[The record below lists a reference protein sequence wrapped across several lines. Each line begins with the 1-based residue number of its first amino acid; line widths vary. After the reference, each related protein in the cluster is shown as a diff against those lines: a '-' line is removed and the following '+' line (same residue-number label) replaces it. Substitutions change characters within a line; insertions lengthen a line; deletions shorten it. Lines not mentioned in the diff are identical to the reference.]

1 MRQTILA
8 KRYAKALFAVSR
20 EEGKSEIYRET
31 LNVLGDFLQNY
42 PEAMDALTNPLYP
55 MELKEKVMAQ
65 LISALQADQ
74 YLANFFNLVVQKKRA
89 DILPEI
95 ATEFQALVDADQNV
109 SRGTVTTATEITGD
123 LQAKVQSTL
132 ENITGKKVI
141 LKSEIDPAIIGGIVA
156 KVGDLVMDGSIKTQL
171 AGLNESIKGSE

>member
-8 KRYAKALFAVSR
+8 KRYAKALFAVGQ
-20 EEGKSEIYRET
+20 EEGLSESFRET
-31 LNVLGDFLQNY
+31 LNVLGDFLNTY
-42 PEAMDALTNPLYP
+42 PEAMDGLTNPLYP
-55 MELKEKVMAQ
+55 MELREKVMAQ
-65 LISALQADQ
+65 LISELQANQ
-74 YLANFFNLVVQKKRA
+74 LIANFFNLVIQKKRA

-95 ATEFQALVDADQNV
+95 ATEFQVLVDADQNI
-109 SRGTVTTATEITGD
+109 SRGTVISATEISGE

-141 LKSEIDPAIIGGIVA
+141 LASDIDPSIIGGIVA

-171 AGLNESIKGSE
+171 AGLNESIKGS

>member
-20 EEGKSEIYRET
+20 EEGKSEAYRET
-31 LNVLGDFLQNY
+31 LNVLGDFLKNY
-42 PEAMDALTNPLYP
+42 PEAMDALTNLLYP
-55 MELKEKVMAQ
+55 MELKEKVMAH
-65 LISALQADQ
+65 LISELQASQ
-74 YLANFFNLVVQKKRA
+74 YMANFLNLVVQKKRA

-95 ATEFQALVDADQNV
+95 AAQFQDLVDADQNV
-109 SRGTVTTATEITGD
+109 SRGTVIAALELSGE
-123 LQAKVQSTL
+123 LQAKVQSAL

-141 LKSEIDPAIIGGIVA
+141 LTTKIDPSIIGGIVA

>member
-8 KRYAKALFAVSR
+8 KRYAKALFAVGQ
-20 EEGKSEIYRET
+20 EEGNSEAFSAT
-31 LNVLGDFLQNY
+31 LNDLGSFLKTY
-42 PEAMDALTNPLYP
+42 PEAMDGLTNPLYP
-55 MELKEKVMAQ
+55 MELREKVIGH
-65 LISALQADQ
+65 LIDALQAHQ
-74 YLANFFNLVVQKKRA
+74 FMANFLNLVVQKKRA

-95 ATEFQALVDADQNV
+95 ATEFQILVDADQNI
-109 SRGTVTTATEITGD
+109 SRGNVISATEISGE

-141 LKSEIDPAIIGGIVA
+141 LTSEIDPSIIGGIIA
-156 KVGDLVMDGSIKTQL
+156 KVGDLVMDGSLKTQL

>member
-1 MRQTILA
+1 VRQTILA
-8 KRYAKALFAVSR
+8 KRYAKAIFAVGQ
-20 EEGKSEIYRET
+20 EEGKSDPFSAT
-31 LNVLGDFLQNY
+31 LNDLGDFLKKY
-42 PEAMDALTNPLYP
+42 PEAMDGLTNPLYP
-55 MELKEKVMAQ
+55 MELREKVMAD
-65 LISALQADQ
+65 LISGLQADQ
-74 YLANFFNLVVQKKRA
+74 LMANFLNLVVQKKRA

-95 ATEFQALVDADQNV
+95 ADEFQVLIDADQNI
-109 SRGTVTTATEITGD
+109 SRGTVTSATEISGE

-141 LKSEIDPAIIGGIVA
+141 LTSEIDPSIIGGIVA

>member
-8 KRYAKALFAVSR
+8 KRYAKAIFAVGQ
-20 EEGKSEIYRET
+20 EEEKSEAFSQT
-31 LNVLGDFLQNY
+31 LNVLGDFLEKY
-42 PEAMDALTNPLYP
+42 PEAMDGLTNPLYP
-55 MELKEKVMAQ
+55 MELREKVIAH
-65 LISALQADQ
+65 LISELQADQ
-74 YLANFFNLVVQKKRA
+74 FMGNFLNLVVQKKRA

-95 ATEFQALVDADQNV
+95 ATEFQVLVDTDQNI
-109 SRGTVTTATEITGD
+109 SRGTIVSASEIPGE

-141 LKSEIDPAIIGGIVA
+141 LTSEIDPFIIGGIVA

>member
-1 MRQTILA
+1 VRQTILA
-8 KRYAKALFAVSR
+8 KRYAKALFAVSQ

-31 LNVLGDFLQNY
+31 LNVLGDFLQKY
-42 PEAMDALTNPLYP
+42 PEAKDALTNLLYP
-55 MELKEKVMAQ
+55 MELKEKVMAR
-65 LISALQADQ
+65 LISELQAPQ
-74 YLANFFNLVVQKKRA
+74 YIANFLNLVVQKRRA

-95 ATEFQALVDADQNV
+95 GAEFQALVDADQNV
-109 SRGTVTTATEITGD
+109 SRGTLIAAWDMPGD
-123 LQAKVQSTL
+123 LQAKVQTTL

-141 LKSEIDPAIIGGIVA
+141 LTTEIDPAIIGGIVA

>member
-1 MRQTILA
+1 VRQTILA
-8 KRYAKALFAVSR
+8 KRYAKALFAVGQ
-20 EEGKSEIYRET
+20 EEGKSETYREA
-31 LNVLGDFLQNY
+31 LNILGDFLEKY
-42 PEAMDALTNPLYP
+42 PEAMDALTNLLYP

-65 LISALQADQ
+65 LISELQADK
-74 YLANFFNLVVQKKRA
+74 YMANFLNLVVQKKRA

-95 ATEFQALVDADQNV
+95 AAEFQGLVDADQNV
-109 SRGTVTTATEITGD
+109 SRGTVIAASEISGE
-123 LQAKVQSTL
+123 LQAKVQTTL

-141 LKSEIDPAIIGGIVA
+141 LTSEIDPSIIGGIVA

>member
-8 KRYAKALFAVSR
+8 KRYAKAIFAVGQ
-20 EEGKSEIYRET
+20 EEGKSEAFRET
-31 LNVLGDFLQNY
+31 LNVLSDFLEKY
-42 PEAMDALTNPLYP
+42 PAAMDALTNLLYP

-65 LISALQADQ
+65 LISELQSDQ
-74 YLANFFNLVVQKKRA
+74 LMANFLNLVVQKKRA

-95 ATEFQALVDADQNV
+95 ANEFQLLIDADQNI
-109 SRGTVTTATEITGD
+109 SRGTVISALEISGE

-132 ENITGKKVI
+132 ENITGNKVI
-141 LKSEIDPAIIGGIVA
+141 LTSEIDPAIIGGIVA

>member
-20 EEGKSEIYRET
+20 EEGTSDAYRET
-31 LNVLGDFLQNY
+31 LNVLGDFLGTY
-42 PEAMDALTNPLYP
+42 PESMDALTNLLYP
-55 MELKEKVMAQ
+55 MELREKVMAQ
-65 LISALQADQ
+65 LVKALQADQ
-74 YLANFFNLVVQKKRA
+74 YMTNFLNLVVQKRRA

-95 ATEFQALVDADQNV
+95 GAQFQALVDADQNV
-109 SRGTVTTATEITGD
+109 SRGRVIAASEISGA
-123 LQAKVQSTL
+123 LQAKVQTAL

-141 LKSEIDPAIIGGIVA
+141 LTAEIDPAIIGGIVA

>member
-8 KRYAKALFAVSR
+8 KRYAKALFAVSQ
-20 EEGKSEIYRET
+20 EEGNSEAYRET
-31 LNVLGDFLQNY
+31 LNILGDFLEKY
-42 PEAMDALTNPLYP
+42 PESMDALTNLLYP
-55 MELKEKVMAQ
+55 MELREKVMAQ
-65 LISALQADQ
+65 LISALQAHQ
-74 YLANFFNLVVQKKRA
+74 FMANFLNLVVQKKRA
-89 DILPEI
+89 DILPDI

-109 SRGTVTTATEITGD
+109 SRGTIISAAKISGD
-123 LQAKVQSTL
+123 LQAKVQSTM

-141 LKSEIDPAIIGGIVA
+141 LATEIDPAIIGGIVA

>member
-8 KRYAKALFAVSR
+8 KRYAKALFAVGQ
-20 EEGKSEIYRET
+20 EEGKSEVFRET
-31 LNVLGDFLQNY
+31 LNVLGDFLVQY
-42 PEAMDALTNPLYP
+42 PEAMDALTNLLYP

-65 LISALQADQ
+65 LISELQADQ
-74 YLANFFNLVVQKKRA
+74 YMANFLNLVVQKKRA

-95 ATEFQALVDADQNV
+95 ADEFQVLVDADQNI
-109 SRGTVTTATEITGD
+109 SRGTVISATELSGEM
-123 LQAKVQSTL
+123 QAKVQSTL

-141 LKSEIDPAIIGGIVA
+141 LSSEIDPAIIGGIVA

>member
-1 MRQTILA
+1 VRQTILA
-8 KRYAKALFAVSR
+8 KRYAKALLAVSQ
-20 EEGKSEIYRET
+20 EEGKSEAYRET
-31 LNVLGDFLQNY
+31 LNVLGDFLKNY
-42 PEAMDALTNPLYP
+42 PEAMDALTNLLYP

-65 LISALQADQ
+65 LISELQASQ
-74 YLANFFNLVVQKKRA
+74 YMANFLNLVVQKKRA

-95 ATEFQALVDADQNV
+95 ASEFQALVDADRNV
-109 SRGTVTTATEITGD
+109 SRGRVIAASEISGD
-123 LQAKVQSTL
+123 LQAKVQTTL

-141 LKSEIDPAIIGGIVA
+141 LTTEIDPAIIGGIIA

>member
-8 KRYAKALFAVSR
+8 KRYAKALFAVGQ
-20 EEGKSEIYRET
+20 EEGKSETYREA
-31 LNVLGDFLQNY
+31 LNVLGDFLEKY
-42 PEAMDALTNPLYP
+42 PEAMDALTNLLYP
-55 MELKEKVMAQ
+55 MELKEKVMSQ
-65 LISALQADQ
+65 LISELQADE
-74 YLANFFNLVVQKKRA
+74 YMANFLNLVVQKKRA

-95 ATEFQALVDADQNV
+95 AVEFQGLVDADQNV
-109 SRGTVTTATEITGD
+109 SRGTVIAASEISGE
-123 LQAKVQSTL
+123 LQAKVQTTL

-141 LKSEIDPAIIGGIVA
+141 LTSEIDPSIIGGIVA

>member
-31 LNVLGDFLQNY
+31 LNVLGDFLQKH
-42 PEAMDALTNPLYP
+42 PEAMDALTNLLYP

-65 LISALQADQ
+65 LISALQATP
-74 YLANFFNLVVQKKRA
+74 YMANFLNLVVQKKRG

-95 ATEFQALVDADQNV
+95 AAQFQDLVDADQNI
-109 SRGTVTTATEITGD
+109 SRGTVIAAMELSGE

-132 ENITGKKVI
+132 ENITGRKVI
-141 LKSEIDPAIIGGIVA
+141 LTAEIDPSILGGIVA

>member
-8 KRYAKALFAVSR
+8 KRYAKALFAVSQ
-20 EEGKSEIYRET
+20 EEGTSEAYREA
-31 LNVLGDFLQNY
+31 LNILGDFLEKY
-42 PEAMDALTNPLYP
+42 PESMDALTNLLYP
-55 MELKEKVMAQ
+55 MELREKVMAQ
-65 LISALQADQ
+65 LISALQAHQ
-74 YLANFFNLVVQKKRA
+74 FMANFLNLVVQKKRA
-89 DILPEI
+89 DILPDI

-109 SRGTVTTATEITGD
+109 SRGTIISAAKISGD
-123 LQAKVQSTL
+123 LQAKVQSTM

-141 LKSEIDPAIIGGIVA
+141 LATEIDPAIIGGIVA

>member
-20 EEGKSEIYRET
+20 EEGTSDAYRET
-31 LNVLGDFLQNY
+31 LNVLGDFLGTY
-42 PEAMDALTNPLYP
+42 PEAMDALTNLLYP
-55 MELKEKVMAQ
+55 MDLREKVMAQ
-65 LISALQADQ
+65 LIGELHADQ
-74 YLANFFNLVVQKKRA
+74 YLANFLNLVLQKKRA

-95 ATEFQALVDADQNV
+95 AVEFQVLVDADQNI
-109 SRGTVTTATEITGD
+109 SRGTVISATEMSGE

-141 LKSEIDPAIIGGIVA
+141 LTSRIDPAILGGIVA

>member
-8 KRYAKALFAVSR
+8 KRYAKALFAVGQ
-20 EEGKSEIYRET
+20 EEGLSESFRET
-31 LNVLGDFLQNY
+31 LNVLGDFLNTY
-42 PEAMDALTNPLYP
+42 PEAMDGLTNPLYP
-55 MELKEKVMAQ
+55 MELREKVMAQ
-65 LISALQADQ
+65 LISELQANQ
-74 YLANFFNLVVQKKRA
+74 LIANFFNLVIQKKRA

-95 ATEFQALVDADQNV
+95 ATEFQVLVDADQNI
-109 SRGTVTTATEITGD
+109 SRGTVISATEISGE

-141 LKSEIDPAIIGGIVA
+141 LASDIDPSIIGGIVA

>member
-8 KRYAKALFAVSR
+8 KRYAKAIFAVGQ
-20 EEGKSEIYRET
+20 EEGKSESFRET
-31 LNVLGDFLQNY
+31 LNALGDFLEKY
-42 PEAMDALTNPLYP
+42 PEAMDALTNLLYP

-65 LISALQADQ
+65 LISELQTDQ
-74 YLANFFNLVVQKKRA
+74 LMANFLNMVVQKKRA

-95 ATEFQALVDADQNV
+95 ATEFQLLVDADQNI
-109 SRGTVTTATEITGD
+109 SRGTVISASEISGE
-123 LQAKVQSTL
+123 LQTKVQSTL
-132 ENITGKKVI
+132 ENITGNKVI
-141 LKSEIDPAIIGGIVA
+141 LTSEIDPSIIGGIIA

>member
-8 KRYAKALFAVSR
+8 KRYAKALFAVGQ
-20 EEGKSEIYRET
+20 EEGKSEAFMET
-31 LNVLGDFLQNY
+31 LNVLGGFLEKY
-42 PEAMDALTNPLYP
+42 PEAMDALTNLLYP

-65 LISALQADQ
+65 SISELQSDQ
-74 YLANFFNLVVQKKRA
+74 LMANFLNLVVQKKRA

-95 ATEFQALVDADQNV
+95 ANEFQLLIDADQNI
-109 SRGTVTTATEITGD
+109 SRGKVITASEISGG
-123 LQAKVQSTL
+123 LQAKVQTTL
-132 ENITGKKVI
+132 ENITGNKVI
-141 LKSEIDPAIIGGIVA
+141 LTAEIDPAIIGGIVA